1 MDKNLFNHFER
12 LVQMLRGQFGESCQ
26 VLLYKLAAPVKASS
40 LAAVSGALTPAGIGD
55 PLPDFII
62 RHIKEK
68 GGKDE
73 FGFINKAFPG
83 LVLRTSLLFVSNKAK
98 KTIGCFCIHHNI
110 VHIQMLMSFLEEFI
124 RSGSLEDENES
135 LEVRHINGKTYA
147 ATDIQGFMDT
157 VVSEFVIEK
166 LGKNSFTALDKS
178 GKVALIAEL
187 DSKGIFLVKGAVSLV
202 AKRLN
207 ISKFSVYN
215 YLDEIRLPEGR

>member
-1 MDKNLFNHFER
+1 MDKNLLNHFER

-26 VLLYKLAAPVKASS
+26 VLLYKLGAPVKASS
-40 LAAVSGALTPAGIGD
+40 LLAASGALTPAGIGD

-62 RHIKEK
+62 RHVKEK
-68 GGKDE
+68 GSRDE
-73 FGFINKAFPG
+73 FGFINKTFPG

-98 KTIGCFCIHHNI
+98 KAIGCFCIHHNI

-124 RSGSLEDENES
+124 RSSSLEDENEPA
-135 LEVRHINGKTYA
+135 EVHHTNGKTYA

-157 VVSEFVIEK
+157 VVSEFAIER

-178 GKVALIAEL
+178 DKVALIAEL
-187 DSKGIFLVKGAVSLV
+187 DSKGIFLVKGAVNLV

-215 YLDEIRLPEGR
+215 YLDEIRLPEGG